1 MSAVLARVSFRTESG
16 VAEDKP
22 SDAAEAAAPRW
33 AAAAWTGQ
41 PPAG

>member
-22 SDAAEAAAPRW
+22 W
-33 AAAAWTGQ
+33 ASVDSALPCGHVVTVRRI
-41 PPAG
+41 